1 MKYSY
6 RTYILLLTILL
17 LFSCRQE
24 EPVVDMES
32 GFLLTLGE
40 ASVIVDTRNT
50 PIELGTPVADK
61 FNVRIVRSTGE
72 VIYDR
77 AYTSQLI
84 PASADSYTLTAS
96 YGTNVALGLDVL
108 IMKALL
114 RLPWRKENRQLY
126 A

>member
-50 PIELGTPVADK
+50 PNELGTPVADK

-72 VIYDR
+72 VITTVPILR
-77 AYTSQLI
+77 NLFPHRQ
-84 PASADSYTLTAS
+84 TA
-96 YGTNVALGLDVL
+96 
-108 IMKALL
+108 I
-114 RLPWRKENRQLY
+114 R
-126 A
+126 